1 MAINIVHRRDLD
13 ERVERLAARL
23 DLRGRGRKTAVI
35 EQALSALEQQVKH
48 TRPGRDR
55 IEASLER
62 LARAGDRYRERE
74 RPQGQQARDARPA
87 SQVWQ
92 EELYD
97 DHGLPR

>member
-1 MAINIVHRRDLD
+1 MAISIAHWRNLD
-13 ERVERLAARL
+13 ERVERLAAQL
-23 DLRGRGRKTAVI
+23 DLRGRKTAVI
-35 EQALSALEQQVKH
+35 KQALSALRQQVKH

-74 RPQGQQARDARPA
+74 RTQGQQARDARPA

-97 DHGLPR
+97 DRGLPR

>member
-13 ERVERLAARL
+13 ERVERLAAQL

-35 EQALSALEQQVKH
+35 EQALSALEQQVKQ

-62 LARAGDRYRERE
+62 LARGR
-74 RPQGQQARDARPA
+74 RP
-87 SQVWQ
+87 V
-92 EELYD
+92 
-97 DHGLPR
+97 PRT